1 MKKNRLLYLIII
13 MTLLLSFSSCEESDN
28 GEGEKDSG
36 TVTEETEAITDEAQ
50 IESIEAP
57 DDEVSPEFDENGN
70 PTGEYAKYL
79 WEQEQME
86 EAMNSLAEDAMREQY
101 EEDYETHVFPLD

>member
-1 MKKNRLLYLIII
+1 MFGA
-13 MTLLLSFSSCEESDN
+13 SACE
-28 GEGEKDSG
+28 GTDSG
-36 TVTEETEAITDEAQ
+36 TNDTNTQIVVEEPEDSSDAENSEQTDA
-50 IESIEAP
+50 A
-57 DDEVSPEFDENGN
+57 DLADEVAPEFDENGN

>member
-1 MKKNRLLYLIII
+1 